1 MHFEKEKRKYI
12 FTMFQAKI
20 EDVLHYFPL
29 FSWQSC
35 VERLGWS
42 AEETRFPLEGKMQV
56 GRIKVLE
63 FRFTTFQSGN
73 LSYFARYWRVE
84 LTICST

>member
-12 FTMFQAKI
+12 FFMFHTKI
-20 EDVLHYFPL
+20 KYFLHYFFL
-29 FSWQSC
+29 FSSQSC

-63 FRFTTFQSGN
+63 FRFTTFQFGN

>member
-29 FSWQSC
+29 FSSQSC

-63 FRFTTFQSGN
+63 FRFTTFPI
-73 LSYFARYWRVE
+73 W
-84 LTICST
+84 